1 MALLGATPMSLL
13 SPSQKWSRP
22 LKPIKTERVND
33 VEPNTGNS
41 SAASKTSGVQGEGD
55 YASAR
60 KFDEAEK
67 EFVASGK
74 VPAAAKAAAPKSEA
88 ERKAMLEAEEAGKR
102 RARK

>member
-1 MALLGATPMSLL
+1 M
-13 SPSQKWSRP
+13 
-22 LKPIKTERVND
+22 KPIKTERVND
-33 VEPNTGNS
+33 AKPKTGTTPPAN
-41 SAASKTSGVQGEGD
+41 KTTGVQGEGD

-74 VPAAAKAAAPKSEA
+74 VPAAARAAAPKSEA
-88 ERKAMLEAEEAGKR
+88 EQKEMLEAEQAGKR